1 MKCSIFDLEDGN
13 SEIVTGRYCT
23 VRLTA
28 RDSYFTILVKVFN
41 NHIFYRKHKFHRS
54 YRISIEHKI
63 MVLKPAI
70 KYEIIWYTSP
80 KFETILIN
88 DFWHHSIYLL
98 SKRFSNIIF
107 TEPKITNFKNE
118 TIGHSKT
125 YLLFDL
131 LERQKSIS

>member
-1 MKCSIFDLEDGN
+1 MECSIFDLEDGN

-63 MVLKPAI
+63 MQLSTKLFGTHLPSLKPFLSMI
-70 KYEIIWYTSP
+70 SGIIP
-80 KFETILIN
+80 
-88 DFWHHSIYLL
+88 SIY
-98 SKRFSNIIF
+98 
-107 TEPKITNFKNE
+107 
-118 TIGHSKT
+118 
-125 YLLFDL
+125 
-131 LERQKSIS
+131 